1 VIRSAAHYNTRACIP
16 SSSPES
22 GAVSIILRRPLI
34 AFIAFV
40 AACVFSGAGAAQ
52 PPHRVSLTF
61 DVSYNGIVAAE
72 LTEVLEHDGKTFSLS
87 SEGRG
92 KGIGALLYRGAAKRW
107 CRGEIASTGLRP
119 LEYRD
124 QRGDK
129 PAAVARF
136 DWVRRTLTQEH
147 DGKNETT
154 NMVPALQDRLS
165 FLYNYAFQ
173 YSPDLKPGK
182 EIKVT
187 LTDGKGLT
195 RFQYNVAGREL
206 LSTPAGELETVRL
219 VKQRESK
226 DDRGTEIWFASGR
239 DYLPVRI
246 LIIEKDGVRIDQVL
260 TRIDN

>member
-1 VIRSAAHYNTRACIP
+1 MIKHLV
-16 SSSPES
+16 
-22 GAVSIILRRPLI
+22 
-34 AFIAFV
+34 FV
-40 AACVFSGAGAAQ
+40 AACIYAGACAAQ
-52 PPHRVSLTF
+52 PPHKLSLTY
-61 DVSYNGIVAAE
+61 DVSYNGVVAAE
-72 LTEVLEHDGKTFSLS
+72 LTEVIEHDGKSFSLS

-107 CRGEIASTGLRP
+107 CRGEITSAGLRP

-136 DWVRRTLTQEH
+136 DWAGKTLTQEH
-147 DGKNETT
+147 EGKSETT

-173 YSPDLKPGK
+173 SPPDLKPGRQ
-182 EIKVT
+182 IKVT

-195 RFQYNVAGREL
+195 RFHYEVAGRETL
-206 LSTPAGELETVRL
+206 KTPAGELETVRL
-219 VKQRESK
+219 VKQRENK
-226 DDRGTEIWFASGR
+226 DDRETEIWFASSR

-246 LIIEKDGVRIDQVL
+246 LVIEKDGVRIDQML
-260 TRIDN
+260 TRIGN

>member
-1 VIRSAAHYNTRACIP
+1 MIKH
-16 SSSPES
+16 
-22 GAVSIILRRPLI
+22 L
-34 AFIAFV
+34 AFV
-40 AACVFSGAGAAQ
+40 AACIFAGACAAQ
-52 PPHRVSLTF
+52 PPHKLSLVY
-61 DVSYNGIVAAE
+61 DISYNGIVAAE
-72 LTEVLEHDGKTFSLS
+72 LTEVIEHDGKSFSLT

-107 CRGEIASTGLRP
+107 CRGEVTSTGPRP

-136 DWVRRTLTQEH
+136 DWAGKTLTQEH
-147 DGKNETT
+147 DGKTETT
-154 NMVPALQDRLS
+154 NMVPQLQDRLS
-165 FLYNYAFQ
+165 FLYNFAFQ
-173 YSPDLKPGK
+173 HAPELKPGK

-195 RFQYNVAGREL
+195 KFHYTVAGTEL
-206 LSTPAGELETVRL
+206 LKTPAGELETVRL

-226 DDRGTEIWFASGR
+226 DDKSTELWFASGR

-260 TRIDN
+260 TRIGN

>member
-1 VIRSAAHYNTRACIP
+1 MIKHLV
-16 SSSPES
+16 
-22 GAVSIILRRPLI
+22 L
-34 AFIAFV
+34 V
-40 AACVFSGAGAAQ
+40 AACLYAGACAAQ
-52 PPHRVSLTF
+52 PPHKLSLTY
-61 DVSYNGIVAAE
+61 DVSYNGVVAAE
-72 LTEVLEHDGKTFSLS
+72 LTEVLEHDGKSFSLS

-107 CRGEIASTGLRP
+107 CRGEITSAGLRP

-136 DWVRRTLTQEH
+136 DWAQKTLTQEH
-147 DGKNETT
+147 GGKNETT

-173 YSPDLKPGK
+173 SPPDLKPGK
-182 EIKVT
+182 QIKVT

-195 RFQYNVAGREL
+195 QFHYEVAGRETL
-206 LSTPAGELETVRL
+206 KTPAGALETVRL
-219 VKQRESK
+219 VKQRENK
-226 DDRGTEIWFASGR
+226 DDKETEIWFASSR

-246 LIIEKDGVRIDQVL
+246 LVIEKDGVRIDQVL
-260 TRIDN
+260 TRIAN